1 MNPPTSPTVSK
12 SARWTGWILG
22 ALPAALLIF
31 SAVMKLARPP
41 AVVEGFAQSGFPA
54 GALLGLGLV
63 ELGCAVLYLIP
74 RTAVLGAILATGY
87 IGGIIATTL
96 RMNQSYL
103 AAIIMGVMIWGGLWL
118 RDTRL
123 RALLPLR

>member
-1 MNPPTSPTVSK
+1 
-12 SARWTGWILG
+12 
-22 ALPAALLIF
+22 
-31 SAVMKLARPP
+31 
-41 AVVEGFAQSGFPA
+41 
-54 GALLGLGLV
+54 
-63 ELGCAVLYLIP
+63 
-74 RTAVLGAILATGY
+74 VLGAILATGY